1 MFGSVAFAML
11 IQLAPI
17 DLTGRTAVVA
27 LDVKQVSQLA
37 AAAESKTRIVVLR
50 LDDVA
55 AERAPGI
62 YWEVYAGPPGVRPNP
77 NGPFFVGN
85 VALFGSGIR
94 SEAPVGFKAA
104 HFVFPLNGALRAAR
118 HAHAAHLVLTFVP
131 RASEGAGSPATPRS
145 RVRAGRVA
153 VAVEDEKPR

>member
-1 MFGSVAFAML
+1 MFAFVALAMM

-17 DLTGRTAVVA
+17 DLTGRPAVVA

-37 AAAESKTRIVVLR
+37 AVAESKTRMVVLR
-50 LDDVA
+50 LDDVV
-55 AERAPGI
+55 AERSPGI
-62 YWEVYAGPPGVRPNP
+62 FWEVYAGPRGVRPNP
-77 NGPFFVGN
+77 NGPYFVGN

-131 RASEGAGSPATPRS
+131 RGTEGAGSHPKPLS
-145 RVRAGRVA
+145 PVRVGRAGI
-153 VAVEDEKPR
+153 AVEDEKPR